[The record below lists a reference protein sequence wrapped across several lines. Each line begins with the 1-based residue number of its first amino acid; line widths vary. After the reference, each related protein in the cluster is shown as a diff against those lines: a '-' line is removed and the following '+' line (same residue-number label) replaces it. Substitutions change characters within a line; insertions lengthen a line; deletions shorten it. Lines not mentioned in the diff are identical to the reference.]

1 MALSGHRMAI
11 SGNQWHSA
19 ALGSTHR
26 QSISDEGGHQIHSA
40 AISGNPS
47 LMKEAIRST
56 QRQSAAIH
64 GNQWRARTEKE
75 RIPNCRSPLM
85 SGTSFNNA
93 ITRPKRL
100 KKPTGAQQR
109 SGSDDQPSAA
119 DGSEPAAAAA
129 TEIACA
135 QKPQL
140 TSAPLRAAWGVGASV
155 SASREG
161 ACKGIHR
168 PRTGWHTRMH
178 ACKGIHRPRTGWHTR
193 MHAPDGDDAGASEER
208 KALETEG
215 RRRVERAK
223 HRRAQQRD
231 AQRVRREPGMPPAEA
246 EGEDESSSHEQAA
259 GERTE
264 LARGQRQVG
273 FVDAVNLDVEQL
285 VEAGD
290 VHVHEQRGGQ
300 GVQHALEQ
308 WQRQR
313 RSRRRRVQR
322 ERRNAH
328 RGAEHSMRSREAP
341 EHAQQRRWPRQRN
354 CDVSRERLAV
364 VLAVVL
370 AVLGES
376 TPWRAGDRDAPTAA
390 RRKGRSSSRGS
401 GTG

>member
-1 MALSGHRMAI
+1 MAI
-11 SGNQWHSA
+11 SGNQW
-19 ALGSTHR
+19 
-26 QSISDEGGHQIHSA
+26 QSV
-40 AISGNPS
+40 
-47 LMKEAIRST
+47 
-56 QRQSAAIH
+56 
-64 GNQWRARTEKE
+64 RTEKE

-140 TSAPLRAAWGVGASV
+140 TSAPLRVAWGVGASV

-178 ACKGIHRPRTGWHTR
+178 A
-193 MHAPDGDDAGASEER
+193 PDGDDAGASEER
-208 KALETEG
+208 EALETEG

-259 GERTE
+259 GERAE

-341 EHAQQRRWPRQRN
+341 EHVQQRRWPRQRN
-354 CDVSRERLAV
+354 CDVSRER
-364 VLAVVL
+364 LAVVL